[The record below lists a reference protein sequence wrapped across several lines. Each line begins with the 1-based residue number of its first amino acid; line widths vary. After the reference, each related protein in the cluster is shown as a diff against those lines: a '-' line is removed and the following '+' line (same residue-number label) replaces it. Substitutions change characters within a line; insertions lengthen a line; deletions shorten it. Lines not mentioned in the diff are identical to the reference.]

1 MTQGGSTSL
10 GWEVC
15 CYKNMRH
22 LMIISK
28 DMHMQLSLAPS
39 ILTPFSCQCAAG
51 ATALS
56 SMGGRKTQST
66 RHTHT
71 HTHICAHFLPF
82 YSVIFFSFLICA
94 LMAARRRRQLHQ
106 FSAFDTIDLRPIL
119 EATVSPSS
127 SWWGRTHRYNT
138 MCTAHSEITHLHSEI
153 SRRMG
158 LAWLKLRDDAR

>member
-1 MTQGGSTSL
+1 MLHIWYIAYCIPMTQGGSTSL

-15 CYKNMRH
+15 CYKNTRH

-71 HTHICAHFLPF
+71 HTQTHLCSLPA
-82 YSVIFFSFLICA
+82 VLQCDFFSFFNMCFDGSSHVGFADVGSCINFRHLTRLISDRS
-94 LMAARRRRQLHQ
+94 LKQLYLLPAAGGVAHT
-106 FSAFDTIDLRPIL
+106 DIIL
-119 EATVSPSS
+119 
-127 SWWGRTHRYNT
+127 
-138 MCTAHSEITHLHSEI
+138 
-153 SRRMG
+153 
-158 LAWLKLRDDAR
+158 